1 MASFIKKHS
10 GEERALITQE
20 SSIPFSFFFFP
31 DEQAPILIYGFEL
44 IDFFFIL
51 LLVNGNIKTILIKNS
66 NKILIVLGTF
76 QVNS

>member
-1 MASFIKKHS
+1 VALFIKKHS

-44 IDFFFIL
+44 IDFFAIL
-51 LLVNGNIKTILIKNS
+51 LLVNGNIKTILLIKKKKYKNY
-66 NKILIVLGTF
+66 TD
-76 QVNS
+76 